1 MSATALPFDD
11 LRALF
16 TQMPPPSAQ
25 CADEV
30 RARNASLVKRA
41 GSLGR
46 LEETVE
52 WLAAWQG
59 RSRPQINRPLVA
71 IFAASHGVYAHGVS
85 SQPAAFAR
93 QMLDTLAG
101 GGGAVNQICAASGM
115 GLKAFDLA
123 IDLPTGDIAREAAL
137 DEKSAAATFAFG
149 MEAIAGGTDLLCPG
163 DIGSGGTTAASAVA
177 AAICGGPARQWVL
190 RGSADNPAFG
200 QKIEI
205 VEQAL
210 ELHRGHLR
218 DPFEIMRRLGGRE
231 ICAIAGAIMA
241 ARIER
246 IPVILDGYVTAA
258 AAAILQAVDARAID
272 HCMAGHVTNDPAHAA
287 LLTHLGKKP
296 LLDLGLVIGEG
307 TGAALAA
314 GIVRAALAC
323 HTDMAA
329 RDQAGM
335 AGSFP

>member
-16 TQMPPPSAQ
+16 AQMPPPSVQ
-25 CADEV
+25 CVEEV
-30 RARNASLVKRA
+30 RERNASLVKRA

-46 LEETVE
+46 LEEIVE

-59 RSRPQINRPLVA
+59 RSKPEINRPLVA
-71 IFAASHGVYAHGVS
+71 IFAASHGVYARGVS
-85 SQPAAFAR
+85 TQSAALTR

-123 IDLPTGDIAREAAL
+123 IDMPTGDFSQQAAL

-163 DIGSGGTTAASAVA
+163 DMGSGGTTAASAVA
-177 AAICGGPARQWVL
+177 AAICGGPVRQWVL
-190 RGSADNPAFG
+190 RGSADDPAFAR
-200 QKIEI
+200 KLEI

-210 ELHRGHLR
+210 EYHRDHLR
-218 DPFEIMRRLGGRE
+218 DPLEIMRRLGGRE

-258 AAAILQAVDARAID
+258 AAAVLHAIDARSID
-272 HCMAGHVTNDPAHAA
+272 HCIAGHVADDPAHAA
-287 LLTHLGKKP
+287 LLTHIGKQP
-296 LLDLGLVIGEG
+296 LIDLKLCIGEG

-314 GIVRAALAC
+314 SLVKTALAC

-329 RDQAGM
+329 RGQAGM
-335 AGSFP
+335 TDSFA